1 MEGYSGHPGVLHLF
15 ARFSS
20 GGFNRTSSAN
30 GIPSLAGEAPF
41 IAGNKATDQ
50 YNKPAGFD
58 SDDLINNEIGVKSE
72 WFEHR
77 VQANLSLYKM
87 DWSNVQL
94 ALFDPVHLGNT
105 TFVVNGPTYE
115 VKGVELQL
123 VARVIEGLTVQGSG
137 SWNSTNQTNAPCLT
151 SNRATAGNPTPLGQC
166 ITQVNSIPYTNP
178 YGVLNTSP
186 PFSPPME
193 FNLRA
198 RYDFALNEYRPF
210 VWVGANHVGS
220 QRNEPASF
228 PDGNTSN
235 LCTPIPTTTLCQYTM
250 PGYTT
255 YDAAVGVAKD
265 NWTAQFSGSNLTN
278 QDSSTNTNSYQFIK
292 SETPLRPR
300 VLTLGFGYKF

>member
-1 MEGYSGHPGVLHLF
+1 MDLIPGLK
-15 ARFSS
+15 
-20 GGFNRTSSAN
+20 
-30 GIPSLAGEAPF
+30 GEAPY
-41 IAGNKATDQ
+41 IAGDKTTDQ

-72 WFEHR
+72 WFDHR
-77 VQANLSLYKM
+77 LQANLSLYKM

-123 VARVIEGLTVQGSG
+123 VARVMEGLTVQGSG
-137 SWNSTNQTNAPCLT
+137 SWNSTNQTNAPCLSSAGVT
-151 SNRATAGNPTPLGQC
+151 ATTPKQPDSRRSVHHTGQRYSVHESVRRTQHVAAVLAAHGVQPARALRFCAQRIQAVRVGGCQSCRQPAQRAGQFPGSA
-166 ITQVNSIPYTNP
+166 I
-178 YGVLNTSP
+178 
-186 PFSPPME
+186 
-193 FNLRA
+193 
-198 RYDFALNEYRPF
+198 RPIC
-210 VWVGANHVGS
+210 A
-220 QRNEPASF
+220 
-228 PDGNTSN
+228 
-235 LCTPIPTTTLCQYTM
+235 TPIPTTTLCQYTM

-255 YDAAVGVAKD
+255 YDAAIGVSKD